1 MAESLLLQKCK
12 RTVCIY
18 ILNIYM
24 SMISSQR
31 HMLTHMIIYIFTITF
46 SYDNIFIYFIYK
58 KNDHTP
64 SRQKKNFFM
73 KRVYLSLGR
82 GTEVFCVCV
91 IKKEK
96 FTQNELYMHMTFFKL
111 KNTTERYCTLFSFEV
126 GMINLKCFYIII

>member
-1 MAESLLLQKCK
+1 MY
-12 RTVCIY
+12 IY
-18 ILNIYM
+18 ILNIY

-96 FTQNELYMHMTFFKL
+96 FTQSELYMHMTFFKL
-111 KNTTERYCTLFSFEV
+111 KNTTERYCTLSSFEV
-126 GMINLKCFYIII
+126 GMIKFKMFL